1 MDFEL
6 PEELKLLRDM
16 VRDFV
21 KKALLPLEDQVE
33 EADDVAPDVLRDLR
47 VQARDLGLLGLCI
60 PKECGGAGMGMLANC
75 VVREEL
81 GRTSLAMSYAVRGP
95 SPILSLG
102 TAEQRERY
110 LAPCLQAEK
119 RDCFS
124 LTEPNAG
131 SDAAAI
137 QTTAVRDGDDFILNG
152 TKIFVTDGVKAD
164 FVILFAV
171 TDKEKRARGGITAFL
186 VDKGTPGFEV
196 GSVFKKMGWRGTDLA
211 ELVFTDCRVPAAQVL
226 GEVGQGFTL
235 AMKWI
240 DTGRLGIASAALG
253 TAERLLK
260 MATDYAGQRE
270 TFGRRLAE
278 RQAIQWMI
286 ADSAT
291 ELKAARLLVYQAAWS
306 GEQGR
311 DTRQAAAMA
320 KLYAT
325 EMVGRVSDRVLQ
337 IHGGMGYMKDLPIER
352 MYRDVRM
359 GRIADGTSEIL
370 RSFIAR
376 GILKGR

>member
-1 MDFEL
+1 M
-6 PEELKLLRDM
+6 
-16 VRDFV
+16 
-21 KKALLPLEDQVE
+21 
-33 EADDVAPDVLRDLR
+33 
-47 VQARDLGLLGLCI
+47 
-60 PKECGGAGMGMLANC
+60 
-75 VVREEL
+75 
-81 GRTSLAMSYAVRGP
+81 
-95 SPILSLG
+95 
-102 TAEQRERY
+102 
-110 LAPCLQAEK
+110 CL
-119 RDCFS
+119 DPF
-124 LTEPNAG
+124 
-131 SDAAAI
+131 
-137 QTTAVRDGDDFILNG
+137 
-152 TKIFVTDGVKAD
+152 
-164 FVILFAV
+164 
-171 TDKEKRARGGITAFL
+171 
-186 VDKGTPGFEV
+186 
-196 GSVFKKMGWRGTDLA
+196 
-211 ELVFTDCRVPAAQVL
+211 
-226 GEVGQGFTL
+226 
-235 AMKWI
+235 
-240 DTGRLGIASAALG
+240 GRLGAFFLGRRDLAQIAVNG
-253 TAERLLK
+253 
-260 MATDYAGQRE
+260 ATQRE